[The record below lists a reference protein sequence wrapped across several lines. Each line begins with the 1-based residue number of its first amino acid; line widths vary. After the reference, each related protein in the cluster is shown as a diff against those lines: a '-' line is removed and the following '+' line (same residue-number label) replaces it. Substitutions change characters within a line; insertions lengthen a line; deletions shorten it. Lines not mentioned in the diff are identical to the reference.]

1 MANDIQNDFNNEEL
15 EHRSVLRFGEQ
26 VIEKIVA
33 TALDGVDGVAVVR
46 SGGGAF
52 GGRIGKA
59 TDGINVEVG
68 EKEVAVD
75 LRLVLEFGKNA
86 KEIYT
91 NLKATIEDQV
101 MSMTGLKVVEVN
113 ARVEDVLNSEEFRAR
128 IEG

>member
-15 EHRSVLRFGEQ
+15 EHRSVLTFGEQ

-33 TALDGVDGVAVVR
+33 TALDGVDGVAVV
-46 SGGGAF
+46 S
-52 GGRIGKA
+52 
-59 TDGINVEVG
+59 INVEVG

>member
-1 MANDIQNDFNNEEL
+1 MANDIQKDFNNEEL
-15 EHRSVLRFGEQ
+15 EHRSVLTFGEQ

-33 TALDGVDGVAVVR
+33 AALDGVDGVAVVR

-52 GGRIGKA
+52 GGRIGKS